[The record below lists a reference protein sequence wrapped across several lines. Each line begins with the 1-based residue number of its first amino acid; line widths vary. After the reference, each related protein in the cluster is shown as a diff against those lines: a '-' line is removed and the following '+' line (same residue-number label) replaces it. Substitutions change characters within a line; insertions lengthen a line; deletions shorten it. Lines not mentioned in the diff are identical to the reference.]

1 MNIRAFIQMFIAMTI
16 FGSVGFFSVL
26 TGLPALELVF
36 IRCICATV
44 FLGFIWVVTGTYKK
58 EQWGKKELIR
68 VSFCGIAN
76 LLNWIF
82 LFKSFELISITVA
95 ISLYHLAPMIVLLV
109 GSFIFRE
116 KLTTLSVLAISVC
129 FVGTIFIIGV
139 DGDLSNASF
148 QMTGFLYA
156 ILAALFYAL
165 TMILGKS
172 LQQTSVYATTFIQ
185 TALGAICLLPF
196 IHYHA
201 FLDLTTLNWAYAIIT
216 GIIHTGVVYLLFFD
230 SVRKLSTR
238 TISGMVFL
246 DPAVAILLDVVIIGF
261 RPSIIQSVGILFIF
275 IGMLYTLKKP
285 KQENTANYT

>member
-1 MNIRAFIQMFIAMTI
+1 MNIRAFIQMFISMTI

-26 TGLPALELVF
+26 TGLSALELVF

-44 FLGFIWVVTGTYKK
+44 FLGSIWFITGTYAK
-58 EQWGKKELIR
+58 EQWSKKELMRIG
-68 VSFCGIAN
+68 FCGIAN

-109 GSFIFRE
+109 GSFLFRE
-116 KLTTLSVLAISVC
+116 KVTILSILAISVC
-129 FVGTIFIIGV
+129 FVGTIFIIGI

-156 ILAALFYAL
+156 ILAALFYAV

-172 LQQTSVYATTFIQ
+172 IQQASVYATTFIQ
-185 TALGAICLLPF
+185 TAIGSICLLPF
-196 IHYHA
+196 IHYHV
-201 FLDLTTLNWAYAIIT
+201 FLDLTPQNWAYAIIT

-238 TISGMVFL
+238 IISGMVFL
-246 DPAVAILLDVVIIGF
+246 DPAVAILLDVIIIGF
-261 RPSIIQSVGILFIF
+261 RPNMIQTVGILLIF

-285 KQENTANYT
+285 KQQNTANIT

>member
-1 MNIRAFIQMFIAMTI
+1 MNIRAFIQMFISMTI

-26 TGLPALELVF
+26 TGLSALELVF

-44 FLGFIWVVTGTYKK
+44 FLGSIWFITGTYAK
-58 EQWGKKELIR
+58 EQWSKKELMRIG
-68 VSFCGIAN
+68 FCGIAN

-109 GSFIFRE
+109 GSFLFRE
-116 KLTTLSVLAISVC
+116 KVTILSILAISVC

-156 ILAALFYAL
+156 ILAALFYAV

-172 LQQTSVYATTFIQ
+172 IQQASVYATTFIQ
-185 TALGAICLLPF
+185 TAIGAICLLPF
-196 IHYHA
+196 IHYHV
-201 FLDLTTLNWAYAIIT
+201 FLDLTPQNWAYAIIT

-246 DPAVAILLDVVIIGF
+246 DPAVAILLDVLIIGF
-261 RPSIIQSVGILFIF
+261 QQNMIQTIGILLIF

-285 KQENTANYT
+285 NQQKTANIT

>member
-1 MNIRAFIQMFIAMTI
+1 MNIRAFIQMFISMTI

-26 TGLPALELVF
+26 TGLSALELVF

-44 FLGFIWVVTGTYKK
+44 FLGSIWFITGTYAK
-58 EQWGKKELIR
+58 EQWSKKELMRIG
-68 VSFCGIAN
+68 FCGIAN

-95 ISLYHLAPMIVLLV
+95 ISLYHFAPMIVLLV
-109 GSFIFRE
+109 GSFLFRE
-116 KLTTLSVLAISVC
+116 KVTILSILAISVC

-156 ILAALFYAL
+156 ILAALFYAV

-172 LQQTSVYATTFIQ
+172 IQQASVYATTFIQ
-185 TALGAICLLPF
+185 TAIGAICLLPF
-196 IHYHA
+196 IHYHV
-201 FLDLTTLNWAYAIIT
+201 FLDLTPQNWAYAIIT

-246 DPAVAILLDVVIIGF
+246 DPAVAILLDVIIIGF
-261 RPSIIQSVGILFIF
+261 RPNMIQTIGILLIF

-285 KQENTANYT
+285 NQQKTANIT

>member
-1 MNIRAFIQMFIAMTI
+1 MNVRALLHMFIAMTI

-36 IRCICATV
+36 IRCICATI
-44 FLGFIWVVTGTYKK
+44 FLGLTWVVTGTYKK
-58 EQWGKKELIR
+58 EKWSKGELIR
-68 VSFCGIAN
+68 ISFCGLAN

-95 ISLYHLAPMIVLLV
+95 ISLYHLAPMIVLFV

-116 KLTTLSVLAISVC
+116 KLTILSILAISIC

-139 DGDLSNASF
+139 GGEVSHAPF

-172 LQQTSVYATTFIQ
+172 IQKTSVYATTFIQ

-196 IHYHA
+196 IQYHV
-201 FLDLTTLNWAYAIIT
+201 FWDLTTLNWAYAIIT

-246 DPAVAILLDVVIIGF
+246 DPAVAILLDVLIIGF
-261 RPSIIQSVGILFIF
+261 RPSNIQTVGILFIF

-285 KQENTANYT
+285 KHQNKVNI